1 MRRRAERTV
10 TPESSPELSQWEAA
24 GSSPESS
31 RWKVAGPLP
40 GSLRWKVAALIT
52 LACCAVAAVVGV
64 LVHRTTLERTM
75 RLGEARALM
84 EAATVAD
91 QYRAGTAP
99 EPPTPWTD
107 WIKDPADLPTA
118 LRARLPSGSPTRSP
132 ADLPAESRTESRT
145 ELSIASPA
153 ASPTERPATSSAESP
168 LGSPADSPDGS
179 PTGSPAWTPD
189 GSAVTWYDDQKP
201 DQPWMWA
208 AQRVRGGFVA
218 TSKIDMSSDLASLRA
233 LDRAMVLAALT
244 ALAVVVPLSALLAEP
259 ANRRLRRV
267 ADTARRIAAGDL
279 DARVATAKQD
289 NPERRNGIAMQRDP
303 GHPDEITAQRDLAHQ
318 HKITV
323 TRDPDHLGGIAT
335 QRGRGRRDEIADIAV
350 AVDSMAASLQHR
362 LLAEQRFT
370 ADVAHDLRTP
380 LMGLVAAVE
389 LLEEGEATELV
400 RDRVRLLRSLVED
413 LLEVSRLDA
422 GAEVADRVRVPL
434 AELARQSAAR
444 VGVEARVQTP
454 DGGEPV
460 AETDPRRLD
469 RIVANL
475 VLNARRHGEPPVL
488 ITVRDHLVEI
498 RDHGPGY
505 PPELLAEGPR
515 RFRTG
520 AAERGRGHGLGLT
533 IALGQ
538 AGVIGAELTLAN
550 AGDGGALATLR
561 LPRRDQDVLI
571 PG

>member
-1 MRRRAERTV
+1 M
-10 TPESSPELSQWEAA
+10 
-24 GSSPESS
+24 
-31 RWKVAGPLP
+31 
-40 GSLRWKVAALIT
+40 AALIT
-52 LACCAVAAVVGV
+52 VACCAVAAVVGV
-64 LVHRTTLERTM
+64 LVHRMTLERTM
-75 RLGEARALM
+75 RLGEDRALTDV
-84 EAATVAD
+84 ATVAA
-91 QYRAGTAP
+91 QYRTGAAP
-99 EPPTPWTD
+99 EQPVPWTD
-107 WIKDPADLPTA
+107 WIRDPAELPAA
-118 LRARLPSGSPTRSP
+118 LRARLPAEQPTEDPTVSSPGSSPGSSPDSSTAAPAESSTGSPTP
-132 ADLPAESRTESRT
+132 
-145 ELSIASPA
+145 
-153 ASPTERPATSSAESP
+153 
-168 LGSPADSPDGS
+168 S

-208 AQRVRGGFVA
+208 ALRVHGGFVA
-218 TSKIDMSSDLASLRA
+218 TSKIDMSSDLAGLRA

-267 ADTARRIAAGDL
+267 AVTARRIAAGDL
-279 DARVATAKQD
+279 DARVATTK
-289 NPERRNGIAMQRDP
+289 PLGSGRRDG
-303 GHPDEITAQRDLAHQ
+303 
-318 HKITV
+318 V
-323 TRDPDHLGGIAT
+323 SAT
-335 QRGRGRRDEIADIAV
+335 KRPGRGDEIADIAV

-380 LMGLVAAVE
+380 IMGLVAAAE
-389 LLEEGEATELV
+389 LLDEGEATDLV
-400 RDRVRLLRSLVED
+400 RDRVQVLRSLVED

-422 GAEVADRVRVPL
+422 GAEVAERVRVPL
-434 AELARQSAAR
+434 AELAAQSAER
-444 VGVEARVQTP
+444 VGVEARVVTSA
-454 DGGEPV
+454 GGEPV
-460 AETDPRRLD
+460 AVTDPRRLD

-505 PPELLAEGPR
+505 PQELLAEGPR

-550 AGDGGALATLR
+550 AEDGGALATLR
-561 LPRRDQDVLI
+561 LPRRDPDAS
-571 PG
+571 

>member
-1 MRRRAERTV
+1 M
-10 TPESSPELSQWEAA
+10 
-24 GSSPESS
+24 
-31 RWKVAGPLP
+31 
-40 GSLRWKVAALIT
+40 
-52 LACCAVAAVVGV
+52 
-64 LVHRTTLERTM
+64 
-75 RLGEARALM
+75 
-84 EAATVAD
+84 
-91 QYRAGTAP
+91 
-99 EPPTPWTD
+99 
-107 WIKDPADLPTA
+107 
-118 LRARLPSGSPTRSP
+118 
-132 ADLPAESRTESRT
+132 
-145 ELSIASPA
+145 
-153 ASPTERPATSSAESP
+153 
-168 LGSPADSPDGS
+168 
-179 PTGSPAWTPD
+179 
-189 GSAVTWYDDQKP
+189 
-201 DQPWMWA
+201 
-208 AQRVRGGFVA
+208 
-218 TSKIDMSSDLASLRA
+218 
-233 LDRAMVLAALT
+233 
-244 ALAVVVPLSALLAEP
+244 VVPLSALLAEP

-289 NPERRNGIAMQRDP
+289 KPERRNGIAAQRDP
-303 GHPDEITAQRDLAHQ
+303 GHPDEITAQRDPAHQ
-318 HKITV
+318 HEITV
-323 TRDPDHLGGIAT
+323 TRDPDRQGGIAAKK
-335 QRGRGRRDEIADIAV
+335 GRGRRDEIADIAV

-550 AGDGGALATLR
+550 AEEGGALATLR
-561 LPRRDQDVLI
+561 LPRRDRDVLI
-571 PG
+571 QG

>member
-1 MRRRAERTV
+1 MRRRAVRAV
-10 TPESSPELSQWEAA
+10 RP
-24 GSSPESS
+24 
-31 RWKVAGPLP
+31 GPLP

-75 RLGEARALM
+75 RLGEARALT

-91 QYRAGTAP
+91 RYRAGTAP

-118 LRARLPSGSPTRSP
+118 LRARLPTESPTKSP
-132 ADLPAESRTESRT
+132 AELPAESRTAS
-145 ELSIASPA
+145 SIASPA
-153 ASPTERPATSSAESP
+153 ASPTERPAASSAESP
-168 LGSPADSPDGS
+168 LGSPAGSPAGSPDGS
-179 PTGSPAWTPD
+179 PD

-208 AQRVRGGFVA
+208 AQRMRGGFVA

-267 ADTARRIAAGDL
+267 ADTARRIA
-279 DARVATAKQD
+279 
-289 NPERRNGIAMQRDP
+289 DP
-303 GHPDEITAQRDLAHQ
+303 GHQGGTAA
-318 HKITV
+318 KK
-323 TRDPDHLGGIAT
+323 
-335 QRGRGRRDEIADIAV
+335 GRGRRDEIADIAV

-362 LLAEQRFT
+362 LLVEQRFT

-444 VGVEARVQTP
+444 VGVEARVRTP
-454 DGGEPV
+454 DAGEPV

-550 AGDGGALATLR
+550 AEEGGALATLR
-561 LPRRDQDVLI
+561 LPRRRDQDVLI
-571 PG
+571 QG

>member
-10 TPESSPELSQWEAA
+10 TPESSPEPSQ
-24 GSSPESS
+24 
-31 RWKVAGPLP
+31 WKVAGPLP

-118 LRARLPSGSPTRSP
+118 LRARLPTESPTESP
-132 ADLPAESRTESRT
+132 AELPAELPAEPRTES
-145 ELSIASPA
+145 SIASPA
-153 ASPTERPATSSAESP
+153 ASPTERPATSSA
-168 LGSPADSPDGS
+168 DSPDGSSAES
-179 PTGSPAWTPD
+179 PTGSPAWMPD

-289 NPERRNGIAMQRDP
+289 KPERRNGIAAQRDP
-303 GHPDEITAQRDLAHQ
+303 GHPDEITAQRDPAHQ
-318 HKITV
+318 HEITV
-323 TRDPDHLGGIAT
+323 TRDPDRQGGIAAKK
-335 QRGRGRRDEIADIAV
+335 GRGRRDEIADIAV

-550 AGDGGALATLR
+550 AEEGGALATLR
-561 LPRRDQDVLI
+561 LPRRDRDVLI
-571 PG
+571 QG

>member
-1 MRRRAERTV
+1 M
-10 TPESSPELSQWEAA
+10 
-24 GSSPESS
+24 
-31 RWKVAGPLP
+31 P

-52 LACCAVAAVVGV
+52 VACCAVAAVVGV
-64 LVHRTTLERTM
+64 LVHRMTLERTM
-75 RLGEARALM
+75 RLGEGRALTDV
-84 EAATVAD
+84 ATVAA
-91 QYRAGTAP
+91 QYRTGAAP
-99 EPPTPWTD
+99 EQPVPWTD
-107 WIKDPADLPTA
+107 WIRDPAELPAA
-118 LRARLPSGSPTRSP
+118 LRARLPAESPTESSTGSPTRSP
-132 ADLPAESRTESRT
+132 TD
-145 ELSIASPA
+145 
-153 ASPTERPATSSAESP
+153 
-168 LGSPADSPDGS
+168 
-179 PTGSPAWTPD
+179 SPAWAPD

-208 AQRVRGGFVA
+208 ALRVHGGFVA
-218 TSKIDMSSDLASLRA
+218 TSKIDMSSDLAGLRA

-267 ADTARRIAAGDL
+267 AVTARRIAAGDL
-279 DARVATAKQD
+279 DARVATAKRD
-289 NPERRNGIAMQRDP
+289 DP
-303 GHPDEITAQRDLAHQ
+303 GGQDEIA
-318 HKITV
+318 
-323 TRDPDHLGGIAT
+323 TRK
-335 QRGRGRRDEIADIAV
+335 GRGPGQRQGIGVTKRPGRGDEIADIAV

-380 LMGLVAAVE
+380 IMGLVAAVE
-389 LLEEGEATELV
+389 LLDEGEAADLV
-400 RDRVRLLRSLVED
+400 RDRVQVLRSLVED

-422 GAEVADRVRVPL
+422 GAEVADHVRVPL
-434 AELARQSAAR
+434 AELAAQSAAR
-444 VGVEARVQTP
+444 VGVEARVVIP

-460 AETDPRRLD
+460 AVTDPRRLD

-505 PPELLAEGPR
+505 PQELLAEGPR

-538 AGVIGAELTLAN
+538 AGVIGTELSLAN
-550 AGDGGALATLR
+550 AEDGGALATLR
-561 LPRRDQDVLI
+561 LPRRD
-571 PG
+571 PGTS